1 MTMLIDGQWRDKWQ
15 PVHKQDA
22 AGRFIR
28 PTSTVRNW
36 ITPDGTPGPTGRG
49 GFPTEA
55 GRYHLYVALICPW
68 ACRTL
73 AVRSLLGLQEAIS
86 VSVVNPVLT
95 EQGWA
100 FADFPG
106 ATEDHLFGFRY
117 LHQVYSRNDPQFTGS
132 VTVPVLWDKQQ
143 NVMVN
148 NESAD
153 ILRIFGTSFGSLMTD
168 SAPELYPAQHAAEI
182 EALNKRSYEMLN
194 NGVYRAGFAQS
205 QQAYDEA
212 YRDVFSMLDALE
224 ERLGG
229 KDYLISEQVCE
240 TDIRI
245 FVTLVRFD
253 AAYHGLFKCNRQRIC
268 DYPNLWDYLKRI
280 YALPGVA
287 DTVNL
292 KHIKHGYYNLKNL
305 NPLGI
310 VPQGPDLDFS

>member
-1 MTMLIDGQWRDKWQ
+1 
-15 PVHKQDA
+15 
-22 AGRFIR
+22 
-28 PTSTVRNW
+28 
-36 ITPDGTPGPTGRG
+36 
-49 GFPTEA
+49 
-55 GRYHLYVALICPW
+55 
-68 ACRTL
+68 
-73 AVRSLLGLQEAIS
+73 LQEAIS

-100 FADFPG
+100 FDGFPG
-106 ATEDHLFGFRY
+106 ATKDHLLGFCY
-117 LHQVYSRNDPQFTGS
+117 LHQLYTCNDPQFTGS

-153 ILRIFGTSFGSLMTD
+153 ILRMLGTSFGSLITD
-168 SAPELYPAQHAAEI
+168 SATELYPAQHAAEI
-182 EALNKRSYEMLN
+182 DVLNKRSYEMLN

-212 YRDVFSMLDALE
+212 YRDVFSMLDELE
-224 ERLGG
+224 ERLSG

-253 AAYHGLFKCNRQRIC
+253 AAYHGLFKCNRQRIS
-268 DYPNLWDYLKRI
+268 DYPNLWDYVKRI
-280 YALPGVA
+280 YAQPGIA
-287 DTVNL
+287 ETVNL
-292 KHIKHGYYNLKNL
+292 NHIKHGYYNIKKL

-310 VPQGPDLDFS
+310 VPQGPDIDFS

>member
-1 MTMLIDGQWRDKWQ
+1 MLIDGQWRDKWQ
-15 PVHKQDA
+15 PVQKKDA

-28 PTSTVRNW
+28 PISTVRNW
-36 ITPDGTPGPTGRG
+36 ITPDGTSGPTGRG

-73 AVRSLLGLQEAIS
+73 AARNLLGLQEVVS

-100 FADFPG
+100 FDGFPE
-106 ATEDHLFGFRY
+106 ATEDHLFSFRY
-117 LHQVYSRNDPQFTGS
+117 LHQVYTRNDPQFTGS

-153 ILRIFGTSFGSLMTD
+153 IMRMLGSSFRSLTTG
-168 SAPELYPAQHAAEI
+168 SAPQLYPTQHVAEI
-182 EALNKRSYEMLN
+182 DALNKRSYEMLN

-212 YRDVFSMLDALE
+212 YRDVFSMLDELE
-224 ERLGG
+224 ERLSG
-229 KDYLISEQVCE
+229 KDYLISKQICE

-253 AAYHGLFKCNRQRIC
+253 AAYHGLFKCNRQRIR

-280 YALPGVA
+280 YALPGIA
-287 DTVNL
+287 ETVNL
-292 KHIKHGYYNLKNL
+292 THIKHGYYNIRKL

-310 VPQGPDLDFS
+310 VPQGPEIDFS